1 MKHQNTHKIM
11 KKLVVTILV
20 TSFLFSCGEKEQKNT
35 EDMSIEQSTT
45 AEETSL
51 YDPENINYEGVFQGK
66 INNKE
71 VELKIKGETF
81 EITEN
86 GKRANGD
93 WTKVD
98 DGTIIGLE
106 PKSGSISVK
115 NYSISDNNTWVAL
128 SDSLTL
134 LEPEQFLKRTSDK

>member
-1 MKHQNTHKIM
+1 M
-11 KKLVVTILV
+11 KKLVGTIIM
-20 TSFLFSCGEKEQKNT
+20 TSFLLACSEKAPKNA
-35 EDMSIEQSTT
+35 EDMSLEQITT
-45 AEETSL
+45 AEESSL
-51 YDPENINYEGVFQGK
+51 YDPENIQYEGVFQGK

-86 GKRANGD
+86 GKHAQGD

-106 PKSGSISVK
+106 PKSGSVSVK